1 MVDRPRAVP
10 ARSTAWA
17 RDVPP
22 PWIALAADRVV
33 RASARPARGAVAAEG
48 TFNAEVVEAV
58 EEAVGAP
65 AAVAEEA
72 EAVAVADVAGDE
84 HGQDGGT
91 HATSR
96 W

>member
-1 MVDRPRAVP
+1 M
-10 ARSTAWA
+10 AWA

-33 RASARPARGAVAAEG
+33 RASARPARGAVAAEEA
-48 TFNAEVVEAV
+48 FNAEAV
-58 EEAVGAP
+58 EEAAGAR
-65 AAVAEEA
+65 AVVAEEA
-72 EAVAVADVAGDE
+72 EAVADVAGDE